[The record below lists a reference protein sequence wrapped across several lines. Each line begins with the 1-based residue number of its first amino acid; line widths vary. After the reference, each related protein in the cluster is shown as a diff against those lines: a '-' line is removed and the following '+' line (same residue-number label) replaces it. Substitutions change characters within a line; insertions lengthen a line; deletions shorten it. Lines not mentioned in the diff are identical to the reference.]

1 MCRVCAFAPPEKKNQ
16 HPEIIQ
22 LFFRV
27 QARNPWGAQSLA
39 TVEEKD
45 DSVAFFSFS
54 EEAILNQL
62 DRANMGRRSTSRG
75 VMPSVMRDLFVFLLL
90 KSLQGKKGRR
100 HKTAFC
106 SQMR

>member
-1 MCRVCAFAPPEKKNQ
+1 MRVCAFASPEKKFNT
-16 HPEIIQ
+16 
-22 LFFRV
+22 LRSFTYFSGFR
-27 QARNPWGAQSLA
+27 QGTPGAQSLA
-39 TVEEKD
+39 TVQEKD